1 MHVFF
6 LLLFLLLI
14 PGGIFPFWHFYWAE
28 IICHLSTN
36 SLCLH
41 YCGFYGFA
49 TKYED
54 ILLVGKKY
62 HSTKLDIKIKSN
74 IKDDFLC
81 MLLMLHTNSLF
92 SLQGVSYCFTNFASK
107 ILATVVLLSNQ

>member
-14 PGGIFPFWHFYWAE
+14 PGGIFPCWHFYWAE
-28 IICHLSTN
+28 IICHLFPN

-41 YCGFYGFA
+41 YCGVYGFA

-54 ILLVGKKY
+54 LLLVGKKY
-62 HSTKLDIKIKSN
+62 HSIKLDIKIK
-74 IKDDFLC
+74 
-81 MLLMLHTNSLF
+81 LLMLHTNSLF
-92 SLQGVSYCFTNFASK
+92 SLRGVSYCFTNFASK
-107 ILATVVLLSNQ
+107 ILATAVLLSNQ